1 MKVLTIQEPYAT
13 FIMHGMKKIETRS
26 WKTKYRGEIYIHAG
40 KSKKFLK
47 RIHNNKVLKLLE
59 NIGLNYG
66 NIICKAELID
76 CVYMTKDFIDK
87 VKTENNYEYILGEY
101 AVGRYAWI
109 LQNVQEIDQKIH
121 AKGKLNIWTYPESS
135 NHVKQLSLFE
145 K

>member
-40 KSKKFLK
+40 KSKNFLK
-47 RIHNNKVLKLLE
+47 KINNNKVLKLLE

-76 CVYMTKDFIDK
+76 CVYMTKEFIDK
-87 VKTENNYEYILGEY
+87 VKSENNYEYILGEY

-109 LQNVQEIDQKIH
+109 LQNVQEINQKIH
-121 AKGKLNIWTYPESS
+121 AKGKLNIWTYPESP
-135 NHVKQLSLFE
+135 NHVK
-145 K
+145 